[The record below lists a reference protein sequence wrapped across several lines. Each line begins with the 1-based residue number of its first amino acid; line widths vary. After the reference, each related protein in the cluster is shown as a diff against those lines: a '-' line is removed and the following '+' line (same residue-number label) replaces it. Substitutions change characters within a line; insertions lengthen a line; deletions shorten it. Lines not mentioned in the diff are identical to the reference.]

1 MPLGDSRPGLLSAVV
16 ASNDRL
22 AGRIWAMHAAGAF
35 LLIAL
40 VALHVAAALRHAWLL
55 RDDVLRRMTPPKS
68 HHSRSRRGG
77 FVFRGNR

>member
-1 MPLGDSRPGLLSAVV
+1 MGRMPLGDSRPGLLSAVV
-16 ASNDRL
+16 ASNDWL

-55 RDDVLRRMTPPKS
+55 RDDVLRRMTPF
-68 HHSRSRRGG
+68 RSP
-77 FVFRGNR
+77 